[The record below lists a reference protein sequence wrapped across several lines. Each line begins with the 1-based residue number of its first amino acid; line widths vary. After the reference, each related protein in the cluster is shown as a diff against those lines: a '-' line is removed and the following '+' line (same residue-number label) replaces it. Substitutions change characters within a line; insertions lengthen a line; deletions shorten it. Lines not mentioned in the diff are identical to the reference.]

1 MSIISMLSKLSGW
14 YRLLIVSS
22 VCWIIGALIVIDPW
36 ARYGRRSGNNWDEF
50 LLVGILPVVIFLGLI
65 WIVQGFN
72 KARKKGER
80 VKDSQDDA
88 NKLENHKESLNI
100 PDDYSPQIQT
110 TTEGSDIDSDR
121 VLCADGSCIGTVNPN
136 GVCNE
141 CGRTI
146 DEINEI
152 AERKTKQAYFSG
164 TIPKSLLIRLRITLW
179 VCIITFLLFIVAAN
193 VYDTNT
199 FENELF
205 SILTM
210 IGSAILIV
218 GNILFL
224 RDIGVLAISLKKSS
238 IAWIAGCLFI
248 PLFFHIYAYV
258 HLSGLALSKFMVSDH
273 SHSR

>member
-1 MSIISMLSKLSGW
+1 MLSKLSGW

-22 VCWIIGALIVIDPW
+22 VCWIIGALIAIDPW
-36 ARYGRRSGNNWDEF
+36 TRYGRRAGNNWDEF
-50 LLVGILPVVIFLGLI
+50 LLVGILPIVIFWGLI
-65 WIVQGFN
+65 WIVQGFR
-72 KARKKGER
+72 KARKKGEK
-80 VKDSQDDA
+80 VKDSHDDA
-88 NKLENHKESLNI
+88 KKLESYKEFSNN
-100 PDDYSPQIQT
+100 PDDHSPQIQT
-110 TTEGSDIDSDR
+110 TKESSDIASDR
-121 VLCADGSCIGTVNPN
+121 VLCADGSCIGTVNLN
-136 GVCNE
+136 GICNE

-152 AERKTKQAYFSG
+152 AERKTTQASFSR

-193 VYDTNT
+193 LYATYT

-205 SILTM
+205 SILTI

-224 RDIGVLAISLKKSS
+224 RDIGILAISLKKSS

-248 PLFFHIYAYV
+248 PIFFHIYAYV
-258 HLSGLALSKFMVSDH
+258 HLSGLAHSKFMVSEP
-273 SHSR
+273 SRSR